1 MPNKRYKKSSK
12 SWLKRNAFL
21 VNENKEIVD
30 EVPNLIENKKTRI
43 ELKHKTK
50 ILRNEFINNIEK
62 EGRGLPEERRNT
74 KRTKMPHQKELE
86 AFEEN
91 HFTRRRIT
99 KKEKKGFNLK
109 GNQDKDEFN
118 DFTELNDIKG
128 IFGKKEERRGK
139 KINKGKKY

>member
-1 MPNKRYKKSSK
+1 
-12 SWLKRNAFL
+12 
-21 VNENKEIVD
+21 
-30 EVPNLIENKKTRI
+30 
-43 ELKHKTK
+43 
-50 ILRNEFINNIEK
+50 
-62 EGRGLPEERRNT
+62 
-74 KRTKMPHQKELE
+74 MPHQKELE

-109 GNQDKDEFN
+109 GNQEKDEFN

-139 KINKGKKY
+139 KINKGKNY